1 VDVDGSKAFLTL
13 EISVRW
19 PASVP
24 VVTEQVRSHLRRRVN
39 DLTGLS
45 VEEVHIVVA
54 SSQRRRGISPDNAAS
69 HSRSAGW

>member
-1 VDVDGSKAFLTL
+1 
-13 EISVRW
+13 
-19 PASVP
+19 VP